1 MNKVRL
7 ERLEKAVE
15 ALPHSLFELLGMFSK
30 VWSDERKSQIFLR
43 SLCDADFLLLWR
55 WFDGM
60 EKRTEEL
67 LAQYAGLTVK
77 GQGQWLTALPD
88 ENLMLICWHTADE
101 LNATAK
107 GRAKLRAIGAPLKLN
122 VDSSANFPSDIAGEI
137 I

>member
-15 ALPHSLFELLGMFSK
+15 ALPHSLFELLGLFSK
-30 VWSDERKSQIFLR
+30 VWSDERKSQVFLR
-43 SLCDADFLLLWR
+43 SLCDSDFLLLSR

-60 EKRTEEL
+60 DKRAEEL
-67 LAQYAGLTVK
+67 FAQGTEMTGK
-77 GQGQWLTALPD
+77 KQGQWLTALPD
-88 ENLMLICWHTADE
+88 EDLMLICWHTADE

-122 VDSSANFPSDIAGEI
+122 VDSSANFPSDIASEI